1 MIMKN
6 IIVFMLILSA
16 FRLHAEMPTLEQ
28 VKEAFSSKTI
38 NCDKEIAM
46 RSIYQD
52 LHAAMYS
59 QAEFPQRAEYIEII
73 MQGFESLRDPMIL
86 NDDEN
91 VREKRN
97 ARAMGDRT
105 ELFLM
110 AFVPLHELAESP
122 ELQLRIAK
130 KLGEIKP
137 IINLPKDTRI
147 NTRCFIFVVKSFR
160 RMMLMVACGPK
171 QKLLKRCIGE
181 KRFLEFRKSFIELG
195 GLDEEEIKILDKAL
209 GQ

>member
-1 MIMKN
+1 MKKVIM
-6 IIVFMLILSA
+6 FMLILSA
-16 FRLHAEMPTLEQ
+16 LLLRADMPTLDE

-73 MQGFESLRDPMIL
+73 MQGFESLREPMIL

-91 VREKRN
+91 VKEKKN
-97 ARAMGDRT
+97 ARAMGDRID
-105 ELFLM
+105 LFLM
-110 AFVPLHELAESP
+110 AFVPLHELGESP

-137 IINLPKDTRI
+137 IINLHKDTRI
-147 NTRCFIFVVKSFR
+147 NTRCFVFVVKEFR
-160 RMMLMVACGPK
+160 HKMLMVACGPK
-171 QKLLKRCIGE
+171 QRRLRYRMGE
-181 KRFLEFRKSFIELG
+181 KEFLEFRNSFIELG
-195 GLDEEEIKILDKAL
+195 GLDEKEIKILDKAI